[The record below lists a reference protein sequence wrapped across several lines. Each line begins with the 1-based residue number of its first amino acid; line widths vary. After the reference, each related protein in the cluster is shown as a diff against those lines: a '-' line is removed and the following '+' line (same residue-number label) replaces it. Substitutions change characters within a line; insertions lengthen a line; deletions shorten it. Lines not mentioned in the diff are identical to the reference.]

1 MTVAPSIR
9 RRDPSSLVSRKA
21 YVPSSGTSRLAMT
34 WETKWSSIPKSSVEL
49 QSMVGIN
56 LSTFGVCPVFRSH
69 NSSRGD

>member
-1 MTVAPSIR
+1 
-9 RRDPSSLVSRKA
+9 
-21 YVPSSGTSRLAMT
+21 MT